1 MSTVSEPAFPSVA
14 EDGDIRQLRSMLSR
28 RERASLIGGSGHRAI
43 ELPETVQSLL
53 LQILEEMERGNAVT
67 IVPVSEE
74 LSTQQAAEMIGVS
87 RPFFVKLLES
97 GKLPFHLA
105 GSHRRVYLRD
115 LLEFKTAR
123 DRERL
128 ASLDRVG
135 DAMEEADVYDKV
147 LLPGE

>member
-1 MSTVSEPAFPSVA
+1 
-14 EDGDIRQLRSMLSR
+14 
-28 RERASLIGGSGHRAI
+28 
-43 ELPETVQSLL
+43 
-53 LQILEEMERGNAVT
+53 MERGNAVSVVA
-67 IVPVSEE
+67 IGQE
-74 LSTQQAAEMIGVS
+74 LSTQQAAEIIGVS

-97 GKLPFHLA
+97 GKLPFHMA

-135 DAMEEADVYDKV
+135 DAMEEAGVYDKV
-147 LLPGE
+147 LLPDE